1 MRKSASRGTKN
12 QVQELFIFFKLDVFP
27 ETMQE
32 NDTQRNTIR
41 VHAVHN
47 GEIYFIWKPYN

>member
-27 ETMQE
+27 ETMQ
-32 NDTQRNTIR
+32 
-41 VHAVHN
+41 
-47 GEIYFIWKPYN
+47 